1 MPPWLQVN
9 LQVQKCTVVVYSDFK
24 KASDSVPRSK
34 LLIKLQ
40 SYGLTE
46 NLLTWITNFFFNCS
60 QRINICEKGSANQ
73 YCKIV
78 FWVPLYFL
86 LFVNDVG
93 DIFNNHSVSFKL
105 YSDIKLYSCYYVAS
119 SCDDL
124 SVVINQLR
132 EWSDN
137 WQLIIAVQK
146 YFTCSICSQ
155 KQSYK
160 INNSALIGANFVQIN
175 VLTILANCYYY
186 SLCTLPTHNCILMVS
201 VAFMTCFQ

>member
-1 MPPWLQVN
+1 M
-9 LQVQKCTVVVYSDFK
+9 
-24 KASDSVPRSK
+24 
-34 LLIKLQ
+34 
-40 SYGLTE
+40 
-46 NLLTWITNFFFNCS
+46 
-60 QRINICEKGSANQ
+60 
-73 YCKIV
+73 
-78 FWVPLYFL
+78 
-86 LFVNDVG
+86 G

-175 VLTILANCYYY
+175 VLTILAVIIIHCALY
-186 SLCTLPTHNCILMVS
+186 LPTI
-201 VAFMTCFQ
+201 AF